1 MNLTPF
7 LVVWIILALAV
18 GVMIVW
24 RKMVASHE
32 DDNLHVMEGVG
43 AQQSAMQTAL
53 SQKLDFIDKWGKLLT
68 IIAVAYGVLL
78 GLAYVYQGWIAT
90 SRLGA

>member
-7 LVVWIILALAV
+7 LVVWIVLAV
-18 GVMIVW
+18 AVMVMIVW
-24 RKMVASHE
+24 RKLVASHE
-32 DDNLHVMEGVG
+32 DDNLHVLDGGGVQQAT
-43 AQQSAMQTAL
+43 AQTVLA
-53 SQKLDFIDKWGKLLT
+53 QKLDVIDKWGKLLT

-78 GLAYVYQGWIAT
+78 GLAYAYQGWIAT